1 MAKNNK
7 SRRVNARKKSLE
19 NFTNIYVQIK
29 GLKQESRLMRASVHS
44 PGAFLPPCFE
54 RVSHAY
60 SNHLHKTRPLMF
72 IIYILVMVGIKGQQ
86 NNHLHSI
93 FKVG

>member
-1 MAKNNK
+1 MPFYMAKNNK

-60 SNHLHKTRPLMF
+60 SNHLHKTRPHYVHNIHF
-72 IIYILVMVGIKGQQ
+72 SDGGDKR
-86 NNHLHSI
+86 SAE
-93 FKVG
+93 